1 MTRNGRI
8 VLGAVMATIVLLAVV
23 ITYALAHPSPT
34 PTPVANPSPDPVITS
49 LHVISEVDCNG
60 GTTNVPA
67 AWITKDATSVSF
79 SVGGTEVPNAAGFP
93 VSGTAELPVPCDGKS
108 HAITLTAKDGSASV
122 KRTVYVNTQLP
133 TPEPPGAPDVTAFQI
148 LENVTCPAGQPLL
161 VAAAWA
167 TTNATAVSFS
177 IDGQPLP
184 AAAGYPV
191 TGAGKIP
198 VPCDGNEHVVTLTA
212 ANAANQTSALSR
224 PVNTTV
230 ATPPPPQTTT
240 VTATV
245 TTTVPPPPPTTV
257 TVTPTDPPTTEPV
270 LPPVTDPV
278 DPPDDLTTTPDADP
292 DGG

>member
-8 VLGAVMATIVLLAVV
+8 VLAVVMATIVLLAVM
-23 ITYALAHPSPT
+23 ITWALAHPSPA
-34 PTPVANPSPDPVITS
+34 PTPAAAPAGNSTPDPVITS
-49 LHVISEVDCNG
+49 FHMIAEFDCPG
-60 GTTNVPA
+60 GTASVPA
-67 AWITKDATSVSF
+67 AWTTKDTTSVSF
-79 SVGGTEVPNAAGFP
+79 AVNGTALPNAAGYP

-108 HAITLTAKDGSASV
+108 HSVTLTAKDGAASV

-133 TPEPPGAPDVTAFQI
+133 TPPPPGAPDVTAFQI
-148 LENVTCPAGQPLL
+148 LENVTCPAKEPLL

-198 VPCDGNEHVVTLTA
+198 VPCDGGEHVVTLTA

-224 PVNTTV
+224 PVNTTL
-230 ATPPPPQTTT
+230 APPPVPPPTT
-240 VTATV
+240 TV
-245 TTTVPPPPPTTV
+245 TTTVTTVAPPTTV
-257 TVTPTDPPTTEPV
+257 TVTPTDPDT
-270 LPPVTDPV
+270 PPVTTPV
-278 DPPDDLTTTPDADP
+278 DPPTTPTTPDG